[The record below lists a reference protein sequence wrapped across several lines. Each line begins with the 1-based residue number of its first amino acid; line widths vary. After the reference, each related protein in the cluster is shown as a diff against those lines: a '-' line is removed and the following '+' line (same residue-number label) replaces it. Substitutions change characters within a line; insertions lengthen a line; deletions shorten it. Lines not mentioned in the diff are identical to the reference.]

1 MYRMENPKEK
11 PPEFFKSTK
20 TSLKSILKHPEIN
33 TKKINDV
40 VIKSHKIV
48 IHTLQFLKLY
58 LLHHYETY
66 RILPEIDKVLI
77 LNVMKVVCGEK
88 HTNMGKP
95 PKKETVELK
104 DKLTTFYTEHYQPY
118 TQPEQLDY
126 EYMSNVLSYLC
137 EDIMTMY
144 ENNIQLHYVD
154 YVERFVNVVWKKK
167 MLVEKIRRIFPT
179 KKAKETRIR
188 NLEKE
193 LRNIKNDL
201 LNVDGNVAYTSHP
214 SYHQWITQQKK
225 HILPTKEKFQKQSI
239 YYDLKCKPMDYFPGM
254 ITMMKQVEKEEAT
267 LSNVFP
273 LRSSISPGYIRL
285 DTITLVNLLLRKE
298 QGKKNDYS
306 NQGNTKKHEEKIWKF
321 FFRTEKKV
329 FRKTDFSFHHMI
341 STDGVGVSILFLRD
355 DLVGKRLPSAK
366 KGVSME
372 LYIDE
377 LNDYTAL
384 QNKKIVGIDPGKCDL
399 LYCVDSASKEAN
411 VFLYSQDQRRKETK
425 MKKYNNIILAMK
437 TNKIRGE
444 GTNKSVIE
452 YETELSK
459 FNRKTLQ
466 MDKFKDYLKEKNRIN
481 HVLFR
486 FYAKHLFRKLKFGK
500 NINIQRN
507 EQQMIRNFRKMYGS
521 PDEVVICIGDWEQ
534 RQQMKYKEPTL
545 GIGLRSLL
553 RNNKYKVYLVDEFR
567 TSCKCSRCEGGVCEK
582 YVIRKK
588 PKPKSKENKD
598 NPKKERKYDEMRL
611 VHGLLRCKS
620 GCGSWNRDRNGS
632 SNIYK
637 IAYLA
642 IHNLE
647 RPSYLCRETNCDIK
661 SQSSGVSVS
670 RLCRETKYE
679 IKSNQGTLSSFYKQ
693 NIHKA

>member
-1 MYRMENPKEK
+1 MDIKEK

-58 LLHHYETY
+58 LLHHYETN

-95 PKKETVELK
+95 PKKETMELK

-137 EDIMTMY
+137 EDILTMY

-154 YVERFVNVVWKKK
+154 YMERFVNVVWKKK

-179 KKAKETRIR
+179 KKEKEAKIR
-188 NLEKE
+188 RLEKE
-193 LRNIKNDL
+193 LRKIKNDL
-201 LNVDGNVAYTSHP
+201 LNVDSSVAYISHP
-214 SYHQWITQQKK
+214 SYHRWITQQKK

-254 ITMMKQVEKEEAT
+254 IAMMKQVEKEEAT

-273 LRSSISPGYIRL
+273 LRSSIAPGYIRL
-285 DTITLVNLLLRKE
+285 DTITLVYLLLRKE
-298 QGKKNDYS
+298 QGKKSDY
-306 NQGNTKKHEEKIWKF
+306 NHQGNTKKHEDKIWKF

-341 STDGVGVSILFLRD
+341 STDGVGVSILFLRE
-355 DLVGKRLPSAK
+355 DLVGKRLPSSK
-366 KGVSME
+366 KGVSRE

-377 LNDYTAL
+377 LKDYTTL
-384 QNKKIVGIDPGKCDL
+384 QYKKIVGIDPGKEDL

-411 VFLYSQDQRRKETK
+411 IFRYSQDQRRKETK

-481 HVLFR
+481 HVLFE

-500 NINIQRN
+500 HINIQRN

-521 PDEVVICIGDWEQ
+521 PEEVVICIGDWEQ

-545 GIGLRSLL
+545 GIGLRRLL

-582 YVIRKK
+582 YRVRKNPK
-588 PKPKSKENKD
+588 PKPKENKD
-598 NPKKERKYDEMRL
+598 NPKKEIKYDEMRL
-611 VHGLLRCKS
+611 VHGLLRCKN
-620 GCGSWNRDRNGS
+620 GCGAWNRDRNGS

-637 IAYLA
+637 IAYQA

-647 RPSYLCRETNCDIK
+647 RPSYLCRET
-661 SQSSGVSVS
+661 
-670 RLCRETKYE
+670 
-679 IKSNQGTLSSFYKQ
+679 KSNQGALSSSYKQ
-693 NIHKA
+693 NIHKV